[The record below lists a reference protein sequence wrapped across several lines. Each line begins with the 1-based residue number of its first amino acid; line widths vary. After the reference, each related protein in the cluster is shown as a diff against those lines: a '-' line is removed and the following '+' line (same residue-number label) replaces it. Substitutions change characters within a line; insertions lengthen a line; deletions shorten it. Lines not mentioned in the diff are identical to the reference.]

1 MRTKKSRAATTIR
14 VMVVDDH
21 PAMREALRT
30 TIDSHPDLAV
40 IAEADDGQSAL
51 KLLKQVKADVVL
63 MDGSMPGMN
72 GIEATQRLIKLRPAA
87 KILGLTLYAET
98 TYLEEMVA
106 AGARGYVLKT
116 SPPENLVRAIRT
128 VAAGDTYFDPAIA
141 RRSAAAPK
149 QLMAIENLSADEL
162 AVATRLAN
170 GQINNE
176 IATALGLTVAVV
188 EKRRTAAMKKLGVR
202 TRAELI
208 RVAASQRWLD
218 I

>member
-106 AGARGYVLKT
+106 AGARGYVL
-116 SPPENLVRAIRT
+116 
-128 VAAGDTYFDPAIA
+128 
-141 RRSAAAPK
+141 
-149 QLMAIENLSADEL
+149 
-162 AVATRLAN
+162 
-170 GQINNE
+170 
-176 IATALGLTVAVV
+176 
-188 EKRRTAAMKKLGVR
+188 
-202 TRAELI
+202 
-208 RVAASQRWLD
+208 
-218 I
+218 